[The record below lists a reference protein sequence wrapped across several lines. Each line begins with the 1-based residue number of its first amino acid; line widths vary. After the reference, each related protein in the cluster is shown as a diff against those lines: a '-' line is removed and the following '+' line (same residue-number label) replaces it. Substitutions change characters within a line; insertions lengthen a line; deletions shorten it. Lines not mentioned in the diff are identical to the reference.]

1 MKNKT
6 VSRRTA
12 LGVLGAAGAAT
23 LTFRPG
29 VSWAAEPL
37 RVGIPIW
44 VGWMPFWILDEKKL
58 GDKHK
63 LNAVLTQFNVQTD
76 ARQALAA
83 GSLDVCALNTSD
95 VLAIDAEGPVAK
107 VIALTNASAGADII
121 ISRGVDSVADLKGKK
136 VALELGSVS
145 HFFFSKVLEK
155 GGLSESD
162 VNIVSMS
169 AQDAGAAFAAKA
181 IDVSVTWEPFAS
193 QGIAAGG
200 KALVTSKETPNLII
214 DIISARND
222 VLATRKDDVKR
233 LLDAWFDALAFVDT
247 NKDEAFAIMAKHSDV
262 KVDEFAGMWAG
273 VKMYSKPENIE
284 LIGTAAK
291 PGSYATA
298 VKEMSS
304 FMAKS
309 KLIPHDVD
317 PASMIDGSLLA

>member
-1 MKNKT
+1 MTGSKI
-6 VSRRTA
+6 SRRAT
-12 LGVLGAAGAAT
+12 LGLIAGGAASLA
-23 LTFRPG
+23 FRPSY
-29 VSWAAEPL
+29 SWAAAPL

-44 VGWMPFWILDEKKL
+44 VGWMPFWIMDEKKI

-76 ARQALAA
+76 ARQALAT

-95 VLAIDAEGPVAK
+95 VLAINANSPVAK
-107 VIALTNASAGADII
+107 VLALTNASNGADII
-121 ISRGVDSVADLKGKK
+121 IARGVDSVADLKGKK

-155 GGLSESD
+155 AGLSEKD
-162 VNIVSMS
+162 VDIVNMS
-169 AQDAGAAFAAKA
+169 AQDAGTAFVAKA

-200 KALVTSKETPNLII
+200 KALVTSKDTPNLII

-222 VLATRKDDVKR
+222 VLDTRKDDVKR
-233 LLDAWFDALAFVDT
+233 LLNSWFEALAFVDT

-273 VKMYSKPENIE
+273 VKMYSEPENVT
-284 LIGTAAK
+284 LIGTAEKLGA
-291 PGSYATA
+291 YADA
-298 VKEMSS
+298 VKSMSS
-304 FMAKS
+304 FMVKA
-309 KLIPHDVD
+309 KLIPKDVD
-317 PASMIDGSLLA
+317 PATMIDGSLLS